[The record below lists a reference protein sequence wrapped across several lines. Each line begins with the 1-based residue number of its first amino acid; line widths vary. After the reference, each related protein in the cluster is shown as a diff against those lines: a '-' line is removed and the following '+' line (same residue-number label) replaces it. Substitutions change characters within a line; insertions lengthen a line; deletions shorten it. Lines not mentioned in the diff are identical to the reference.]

1 VGRELHRGNWRARR
15 HAAKRPSPLSPSA
28 ARGSLLKH
36 FAPVETHL
44 PDGFIMVFSPVK
56 MNIEDI
62 SGQNEQGHA
71 ARDQ

>member
-1 VGRELHRGNWRARR
+1 MLLSGRARYR
-15 HAAKRPSPLSPSA
+15 Q
-28 ARGSLLKH
+28 ARRRVPDQQLG
-36 FAPVETHL
+36 PVETHL